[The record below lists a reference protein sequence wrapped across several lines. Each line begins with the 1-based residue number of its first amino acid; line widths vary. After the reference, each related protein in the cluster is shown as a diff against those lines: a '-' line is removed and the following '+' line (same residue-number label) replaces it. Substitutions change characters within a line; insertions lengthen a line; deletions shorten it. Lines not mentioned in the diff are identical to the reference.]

1 MKRDG
6 KKKRPTRLK
15 QNGIN
20 PKHFSAGQ
28 LKIHAYLVPICVIMA
43 LPIVFIISNA
53 FKPIDELM
61 AYPPRFFVRRPTLDN
76 FISLFNLSS
85 STSIPA
91 SRYLFNSVIT
101 TVITVLGALIICACA
116 AYVFS
121 KKRFKFNGVLFK
133 INSLALM
140 FVPIAVSIPR
150 YFVITYTGILDT
162 LWANILPL
170 LVMPTGVFLVK
181 QFMDQLPTTLIE
193 AAEIDGATA
202 FTIFRKIVMSTVKPA
217 WLTLMVF
224 AFQSVWNSN
233 PQGVVFD
240 EQLKLLQSAI
250 SEIVSSGISRV
261 GVSMA
266 GSLFIMIPPIL
277 IFVFSQNSVIETMAH
292 SGIKD

>member
-1 MKRDG
+1 M
-6 KKKRPTRLK
+6 
-15 QNGIN
+15 
-20 PKHFSAGQ
+20 
-28 LKIHAYLVPICVIMA
+28 
-43 LPIVFIISNA
+43 
-53 FKPIDELM
+53 
-61 AYPPRFFVRRPTLDN
+61 
-76 FISLFNLSS
+76 
-85 STSIPA
+85 
-91 SRYLFNSVIT
+91 
-101 TVITVLGALIICACA
+101 
-116 AYVFS
+116 
-121 KKRFKFNGVLFK
+121 
-133 INSLALM
+133 
-140 FVPIAVSIPR
+140 
-150 YFVITYTGILDT
+150 
-162 LWANILPL
+162 
-170 LVMPTGVFLVK
+170 K

>member
-1 MKRDG
+1 MHSLKVKR
-6 KKKRPTRLK
+6 KKRHGNRSIAGTFGIFVFLLILGMFMVLPLLYAIVSSLK
-15 QNGIN
+15 
-20 PKHFSAGQ
+20 P
-28 LKIHAYLVPICVIMA
+28 L
-43 LPIVFIISNA
+43 
-53 FKPIDELM
+53 DELYI
-61 AYPPRFFVRRPTLDN
+61 YPPRFFVNRPTFDN
-76 FISLFNLSS
+76 IKQLFTLAANLWVPFSRYVFNSLFV
-85 STSIPA
+85 SIVATAGHIIMA
-91 SRYLFNSVIT
+91 SMCAFAFSKYNIRIKWLFNVIQAALLFNG
-101 TVITVLGALIICACA
+101 TVLWLPQ
-116 AYVFS
+116 YVIMA
-121 KKRFKFNGVLFK
+121 KLGLLN
-133 INSLALM
+133 
-140 FVPIAVSIPR
+140 
-150 YFVITYTGILDT
+150 TYWGYIFP
-162 LWANILPL
+162 ILP
-170 LVMPTGVFLVK
+170 MPLGLFLMK

-193 AAEIDGATA
+193 AAGIDGATS
-202 FTIFRKIVMSTVKPA
+202 FTIFGKIVMPTVKPA

>member
-150 YFVITYTGILDT
+150 YFVIT
-162 LWANILPL
+162 
-170 LVMPTGVFLVK
+170 
-181 QFMDQLPTTLIE
+181 
-193 AAEIDGATA
+193 
-202 FTIFRKIVMSTVKPA
+202 
-217 WLTLMVF
+217 
-224 AFQSVWNSN
+224 
-233 PQGVVFD
+233 
-240 EQLKLLQSAI
+240 
-250 SEIVSSGISRV
+250 
-261 GVSMA
+261 
-266 GSLFIMIPPIL
+266 
-277 IFVFSQNSVIETMAH
+277 
-292 SGIKD
+292 